1 MLGNGLY
8 VLGNGQH
15 MLGNGW
21 YVLGNGQHMLG
32 NGLYVLGN
40 GPHACIQFM
49 KRGYSYYIWGGKAG
63 SFVYL
68 EPIGFSQVIGVR

>member
-1 MLGNGLY
+1 MGT
-8 VLGNGQH
+8 
-15 MLGNGW
+15 
-21 YVLGNGQHMLG
+21 GQHMLG

-40 GPHACIQFM
+40 EPHACIQFM

-68 EPIGFSQVIGVR
+68 DPIGFSQVIGVR